1 MDTDA
6 TSRLAHTISPACLA
20 KGNSVELHFPQV
32 NRNQLLQETNWRLG
46 GWQQDGNHRQGCA
59 ECLLIKSPCNLP
71 SLRKTILKMAQ
82 ALSVQPTELWPNLEV
97 AAILDSVND
106 FFIERELTDEQAKA
120 IEAASTRPA
129 ANVKTRTLP
138 SRKGK

>member
-1 MDTDA
+1 
-6 TSRLAHTISPACLA
+6 
-20 KGNSVELHFPQV
+20 
-32 NRNQLLQETNWRLG
+32 
-46 GWQQDGNHRQGCA
+46 
-59 ECLLIKSPCNLP
+59 
-71 SLRKTILKMAQ
+71 MAQ
-82 ALSVQPTELWPNLEV
+82 ALSVQPADLWPNLEV

-129 ANVKTRTLP
+129 ANVKTRSLP